1 MKITF
6 LNHAS
11 FIIQEKNF
19 KLCCD
24 PYLFGSAFNN
34 GWNLLK
40 EENHDEQLKNLT
52 HIFFSHEHPDHF
64 AIPFLK
70 KINGND
76 RSKITILYQETF
88 DKRVKK
94 FCESLGYKFFELKN
108 KVLTN
113 LNDDVS
119 VICGKV
125 PVYDSWINFKIND
138 FNILNVNDC
147 VLENPSLIKEIN
159 QTLKNEVDIL
169 FTQFSYASFASTK
182 TLREETASNQLL
194 TIKKQDDLI
203 KPKFIVPFASFIYFS
218 NSENK
223 YMNDSINSVVK
234 AYNFMNKNCKSKV
247 VVMRPNQEWNGI
259 DEVNN
264 QQSIEYWKSIYEN
277 IENLNF
283 SNEITNFDDT
293 NLINKSKKYIEKL
306 KKKNNFLI
314 VKFLRLIG
322 FFKDIKIF
330 LTDKKKFFKFNIFL
344 GLKEIEPENNID
356 KIISMHSN
364 SLAFIFDYDYGF
376 DTLIVNAR
384 FKSNFEYFQ
393 TVKKTFM
400 LGTLNNTGRY
410 LKMSNTY
417 KYLNKNFILR
427 CFEIFGLKKRVNPTS

>member
-1 MKITF
+1 M
-6 LNHAS
+6 
-11 FIIQEKNF
+11 
-19 KLCCD
+19 
-24 PYLFGSAFNN
+24 
-34 GWNLLK
+34 
-40 EENHDEQLKNLT
+40 
-52 HIFFSHEHPDHF
+52 
-64 AIPFLK
+64 
-70 KINGND
+70 
-76 RSKITILYQETF
+76 
-88 DKRVKK
+88 
-94 FCESLGYKFFELKN
+94 
-108 KVLTN
+108 
-113 LNDDVS
+113 
-119 VICGKV
+119 
-125 PVYDSWINFKIND
+125 
-138 FNILNVNDC
+138 
-147 VLENPSLIKEIN
+147 IKEIN

-223 YMNDSINSVVK
+223 YMNDSINSVMK
-234 AYNFMNKNCKSKV
+234 TYNFMNKNCKSKV

-293 NLINKSKKYIEKL
+293 NLINKSKKYIENL

-427 CFEIFGLKKRVNPTS
+427 CFEIFGFKKRVNPTS